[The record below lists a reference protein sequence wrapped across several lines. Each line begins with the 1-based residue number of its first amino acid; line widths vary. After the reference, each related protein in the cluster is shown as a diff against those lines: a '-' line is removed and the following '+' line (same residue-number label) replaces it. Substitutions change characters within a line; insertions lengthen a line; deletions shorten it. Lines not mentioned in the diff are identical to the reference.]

1 MLATSGNY
9 YAYPPVTVVSTSAT
23 MRAVQITTTNVDVIE
38 VYQSYIKASFTNAA
52 CSSTDI
58 SSKFNIYI
66 DDVNPCINLNCLFNK
81 IYAPNTAMG
90 DVPPTS
96 FTVVIGSGFSLM
108 NFTDFRDKKTASCN
122 GQTGNYKF
130 GPTIMFQSPV
140 CGEPVYQVIS
150 QATGF
155 TIDN

>member
-38 VYQSYIKASFTNAA
+38 FYQSYIKASFTNAA

-66 DDVNPCINLNCLFNK
+66 DDVNPCINLNCLSNK

-108 NFTDFRDKKTASCN
+108 NFTDFRDKTASCN